1 MDRRKEKNPFYGKQ
15 HSEEVKK
22 KISELQKRTARLK
35 RMRGEPIGRP
45 PRTTEDVNAAIE
57 KQLQECYTIDEHG
70 CWIWQGQFWHKR
82 KYGRIRGHRKDSKYS
97 DRAHVASYQYHKG
110 ETNGLYVC
118 HTCDN
123 PSCINPEHLWL
134 GTNQENQLDAV
145 RKGGR
150 WKRKI

>member
-1 MDRRKEKNPFYGKQ
+1 MLCTICEKEF
-15 HSEEVKK
+15 K
-22 KISELQKRTARLK
+22 KIGKSNQCSVRCRILANVK
-35 RMRGEPIGRP
+35 
-45 PRTTEDVNAAIE
+45 IE
-57 KQLQECYTIDEHG
+57 NG

-110 ETNGLYVC
+110 GTNGLYVC